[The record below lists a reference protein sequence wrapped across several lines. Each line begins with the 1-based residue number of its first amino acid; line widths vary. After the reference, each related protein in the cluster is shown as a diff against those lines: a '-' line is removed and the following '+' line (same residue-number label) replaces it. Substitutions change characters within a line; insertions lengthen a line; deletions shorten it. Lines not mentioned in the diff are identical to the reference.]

1 MPYPRFILNGLALV
15 VLTVFWS
22 LVAAIAVLL
31 DRHGPMVGNVARI
44 WARSVLAVCGVKLEV
59 HGLDQKLD
67 APAYLVMA
75 NHTSHFDVISLFAGV
90 PISLRPVAKRELGY
104 IPIFG
109 WVLVIGAAI
118 MIDRGDRARAIASIE
133 RAGRA
138 IRKGRSVLM
147 FPEGTRTPPG
157 ELGPLKKGPFH
168 LALSAKVPVLP
179 IALYGTGR
187 VLMRGDWRIHPGRVV
202 MVIGAPLETAGRDD
216 SEPEREALLEDVK
229 RELSQL
235 MARAASEA

>member
-1 MPYPRFILNGLALV
+1 MIVRHVFNAVALV

-22 LVAAIAVLL
+22 LVGAVVVIVNRGGSGIGIVARLWAKTVLL
-31 DRHGPMVGNVARI
+31 A
-44 WARSVLAVCGVKLEV
+44 CGVTV
-59 HGLDQKLD
+59 DVRGADQTFD

-75 NHTSHFDVISLFAGV
+75 NHTSHFDVITLFGRL
-90 PISLRPVAKRELGY
+90 PINMRPVAKRELGY

-118 MIDRGDRARAIASIE
+118 MIDRGDREKAIASIE

-138 IRKGRSVLM
+138 IRGGRSVLM

-157 ELGPLKKGPFH
+157 ELGALKKGPFH

-179 IALYGTGR
+179 IGIHGTGS
-187 VLMRGDWRIHPGRVV
+187 VLLPGDWRIHPGRVV
-202 MVIGAPLETAGRDD
+202 MVVGKPIDTSPLTD
-216 SEPEREALLEDVK
+216 SDESREALMQDVRRDLEA
-229 RELSQL
+229 L
-235 MARAASEA
+235 MASGAG